1 MSNHVVNLET
11 NSSHIASDSKY
22 QPLRDI
28 SEECSKRF
36 LSSKKKL
43 VSAMFSFKRESMMM
57 LKTLWISALSY
68 DYNCQSGL
76 DKYKEEI
83 PITIFMKL
91 GFMNNSLRLLVESLN
106 IFDCHQEKKYIIP
119 LYSSTIIW
127 YSWMVLLSCKIS

>member
-1 MSNHVVNLET
+1 MSHQAEIPKSCIQCLESDSHAKVSDKLGIVTTILNCMSNHVVNLET

-57 LKTLWISALSY
+57 LKTL
-68 DYNCQSGL
+68 
-76 DKYKEEI
+76 
-83 PITIFMKL
+83 
-91 GFMNNSLRLLVESLN
+91 
-106 IFDCHQEKKYIIP
+106 
-119 LYSSTIIW
+119 
-127 YSWMVLLSCKIS
+127 